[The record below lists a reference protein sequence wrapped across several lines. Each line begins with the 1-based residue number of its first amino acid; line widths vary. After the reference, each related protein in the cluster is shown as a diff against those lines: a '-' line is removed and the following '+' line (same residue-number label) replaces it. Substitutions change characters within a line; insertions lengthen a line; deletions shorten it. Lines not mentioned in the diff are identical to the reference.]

1 MGLLRTVNGSTTT
14 QIWDG
19 DQLALELNNGVV
31 TNKYLRG
38 INLIAADLGGNR
50 SYYLFNGH
58 GDVTG
63 LANTAGTLTKSYDY
77 DAFGNQ
83 KGTIDPADTNKFRYG
98 GEYWDDQTGTYYL
111 RARYYNPGTGRFI
124 SEDSVTSSKKNSLK
138 SYYDALRA
146 NANNSEEIQR
156 IKGEQERYSMDDP
169 LSLNLYTYCHN
180 DPINYNDPSG
190 HDDELIKLA
199 VAIAYV
205 EARIQDKQ
213 AQTLKAVADYGKYIG
228 PEIADAAVYAWNG
241 VSGWAVET
249 FNLGSST
256 PVKTNW
262 GTGFNTF
269 SGLKKYLGSAGEGYQ
284 WHHIVEQSQID
295 KSGFNKA
302 YINNTNNIIALT
314 KEVHQ
319 KISAY
324 YSSKD
329 PLISE
334 GKTVREWLAGKS
346 FQYQYDFGKKVL
358 ERFGDK

>member
-1 MGLLRTVNGSTTT
+1 MGLLRTVNGATTT
-14 QIWDG
+14 HVWDG
-19 DQLALELNNGVV
+19 DQMVAELSNGVV
-31 TNKYLRG
+31 ASKYLWG
-38 INLIAADLGGNR
+38 INLIAADLGGTR

-63 LANTAGTLTKSYDY
+63 LANTAGNLTKSYDY

-83 KGTIDPADTNKFRYG
+83 KGTIDPVDPNKFRYA
-98 GEYWDDQTGTYYL
+98 GEYWDEQTATYYL
-111 RARYYNPGTGRFI
+111 RARCYSPGTGRFI

-138 SYYDALRA
+138 SYYDALSA

-190 HDDELIKLA
+190 HDDQLIKLA

-213 AQTLKAVADYGKYIG
+213 AQALKAVADYGKYIG

-302 YINNTNNIIALT
+302 YINNTNNKLLFLKRFI
-314 KEVHQ
+314 
-319 KISAY
+319 
-324 YSSKD
+324 
-329 PLISE
+329 
-334 GKTVREWLAGKS
+334 
-346 FQYQYDFGKKVL
+346 KK
-358 ERFGDK
+358 